1 MVQWFVFDPSYIKRD
16 EKAGIDYWGIGM
28 LAVWIAALQLAFDKG
43 QQMDWFNSPFI
54 VSLLVIAGVFLVAF
68 LVREL
73 MADHPVVNLRIFK
86 VGSYSTGV
94 FLMAVLGFVLYGSIV
109 ILPIWLQTLMGYPAT
124 RAGLTMAP
132 RGLGSMIAMPLV
144 GIILPRFDP
153 RKLLA
158 AGLLMGAA
166 STWQFGQMNLN
177 AGYWDLFWPQFI
189 QGFGLGLIFVPLTT
203 ISMGRV
209 PRESMGNATSLFNL
223 MRNIGGAVGIAV
235 ITMLNT
241 RYQQRYINVLGSHVA
256 QGDPATERWFGSLR
270 SMFLGTG
277 SGPGLADQRA
287 YGAIFGLVQQQAAM
301 RAFLDI
307 FKLVTAVF
315 LLMIPLL
322 LLMRKPKKD

>member
-1 MVQWFVFDPSYIKRD
+1 
-16 EKAGIDYWGIGM
+16 
-28 LAVWIAALQLAFDKG
+28 
-43 QQMDWFNSPFI
+43 
-54 VSLLVIAGVFLVAF
+54 
-68 LVREL
+68 
-73 MADHPVVNLRIFK
+73 
-86 VGSYSTGV
+86 
-94 FLMAVLGFVLYGSIV
+94 VLGFVLYGSIV

-132 RGLGSMIAMPLV
+132 RGLGSMIAMPLI
-144 GIILPRFDP
+144 GIILPHFDA

-158 AGLLMGAA
+158 GGLLLGAF
-166 STWQFGQMNLN
+166 STWQFAQMNLN
-177 AGYWDLFWPQFI
+177 AGYWDLFWPQFT

-203 ISMGRV
+203 ISMGKV

-235 ITMLNT
+235 IAMLNT
-241 RYQQRYINVLGSHVA
+241 RYQQKYINILGSHVA
-256 QGDPATERWFGSLR
+256 QGDPATGQWLGSLR

-277 SGPGLADQRA
+277 SGAGSGPGSAEQRA
-287 YGAIFGLVQQQAAM
+287 YGAMFGLVQQQAAM

-307 FKLVTAVF
+307 FTLVTVMF

>member
-1 MVQWFVFDPSYIKRD
+1 
-16 EKAGIDYWGIGM
+16 
-28 LAVWIAALQLAFDKG
+28 
-43 QQMDWFNSPFI
+43 
-54 VSLLVIAGVFLVAF
+54 
-68 LVREL
+68 
-73 MADHPVVNLRIFK
+73 
-86 VGSYSTGV
+86 
-94 FLMAVLGFVLYGSIV
+94 MAVLGFVMYGSIV
-109 ILPIWLQTLMGYPAT
+109 ILPIWLQTLLGYPAT

-158 AGLLMGAA
+158 GGLLLGAF

-189 QGFGLGLIFVPLTT
+189 QGFALGLIFVPLTT

-235 ITMLNT
+235 IAMLNT
-241 RYQQRYINVLGSHVA
+241 RYQQKYINILGSHVA
-256 QGDPATERWFGSLR
+256 QGDPATGQWLGSLR
-270 SMFLGTG
+270 SMFLGSG
-277 SGPGLADQRA
+277 SGPVLADQRA
-287 YGAIFGLVQQQAAM
+287 YGAMFGLVEQQAAM
-301 RAFLDI
+301 RAFVDI
-307 FKLVTAVF
+307 FRLLTVMFLV
-315 LLMIPLL
+315 MIPLI

>member
-1 MVQWFVFDPSYIKRD
+1 
-16 EKAGIDYWGIGM
+16 
-28 LAVWIAALQLAFDKG
+28 
-43 QQMDWFNSPFI
+43 
-54 VSLLVIAGVFLVAF
+54 
-68 LVREL
+68 
-73 MADHPVVNLRIFK
+73 
-86 VGSYSTGV
+86 
-94 FLMAVLGFVLYGSIV
+94 
-109 ILPIWLQTLMGYPAT
+109 
-124 RAGLTMAP
+124 
-132 RGLGSMIAMPLV
+132 
-144 GIILPRFDP
+144 
-153 RKLLA
+153 
-158 AGLLMGAA
+158 
-166 STWQFGQMNLN
+166 
-177 AGYWDLFWPQFI
+177 
-189 QGFGLGLIFVPLTT
+189 
-203 ISMGRV
+203 MGRV

-287 YGAIFGLVQQQAAM
+287 YGAIFGMVQQQAAM